1 MCRYRYDYSPQSKDD
16 EDPQDYVHH
25 LFNYP
30 YSEVI
35 RDDSYRLDGLLYDIT
50 SPLSKLLVT
59 ESSSTFNT
67 GSFIQYVKYED
78 LILRVVSKQFPYIKK
93 ITFKTMEDPNDQQYS
108 YLKVVAHVDINM
120 ISEWAINRGD
130 IHEYDYIHYMFR
142 EEILNSP
149 KNIKTIEMESLHL
162 DDVLYNLTSPLTKL
176 IVPNHH
182 PDDWGSHTQY
192 VIMS

>member
-1 MCRYRYDYSPQSKDD
+1 MK
-16 EDPQDYVHH
+16 E
-25 LFNYP
+25 
-30 YSEVI
+30 
-35 RDDSYRLDGLLYDIT
+35 
-50 SPLSKLLVT
+50 
-59 ESSSTFNT
+59 
-67 GSFIQYVKYED
+67 KYED

-120 ISEWAINRGD
+120 ISEWAINRGNK
-130 IHEYDYIHYMFR
+130 HEYDYIHYMFL

-162 DDVLYNLTSPLTKL
+162 DDVLYNLTSPLTRL
-176 IVPNHH
+176 IVPNHP

>member
-1 MCRYRYDYSPQSKDD
+1 MK
-16 EDPQDYVHH
+16 E
-25 LFNYP
+25 
-30 YSEVI
+30 
-35 RDDSYRLDGLLYDIT
+35 
-50 SPLSKLLVT
+50 
-59 ESSSTFNT
+59 
-67 GSFIQYVKYED
+67 KYED
-78 LILRVVSKQFPYIKK
+78 LILRVVSKQYPYIKK

-108 YLKVVAHVDINM
+108 YLKVVAHVDIDM

-162 DDVLYNLTSPLTKL
+162 DDVLYNLTSPLTRL